1 MGSFRIKCWP
11 LTMGRLDRDPSPLHV
26 PHHPI
31 RPPVPKK
38 GEDGVFADGH
48 TTVRCTQPI
57 SFTSSHHR
65 PRRGPP
71 KPPLLSP
78 PPHAYFPTPITPCLK
93 ASSRQRAAVLLAL
106 GQLGLFCIETFLNPT
121 RWPTRVKWVRPQRR
135 LLCTRTAYIIRR
147 IMQWVDQF
155 QVRDLECVPFADF
168 GADRLFRS
176 YTKQHYSYK
185 DERYGHLA

>member
-11 LTMGRLDRDPSPLHV
+11 LTMGRLDRDPSRLHV

-71 KPPLLSP
+71 KKTPLAVSSSARILPHPHHPLSQG
-78 PPHAYFPTPITPCLK
+78 IV
-93 ASSRQRAAVLLAL
+93 AV
-106 GQLGLFCIETFLNPT
+106 P
-121 RWPTRVKWVRPQRR
+121 RH
-135 LLCTRTAYIIRR
+135 
-147 IMQWVDQF
+147 WVDQF